1 MSIAAKSPFPGAVSG
16 AKGKKRMCFINVV
29 PFFPAKVDY
38 MVSEAKRL
46 AGETGLTNP
55 AYSMTLQPEGD
66 EPMKKIR
73 YFAEK
78 FGELREKLPYDQL
91 LPALLRYIANLSE
104 KL

>member
-1 MSIAAKSPFPGAVSG
+1 MGNAANAPFSAALADGK
-16 AKGKKRMCFINVV
+16 AKRRMCFINVV

-46 AGETGLTNP
+46 AGEVGLTNP

-66 EPMKKIR
+66 EPLKKIR

-78 FGELREKLPYDQL
+78 FGELREKLD
-91 LPALLRYIANLSE
+91 
-104 KL
+104 